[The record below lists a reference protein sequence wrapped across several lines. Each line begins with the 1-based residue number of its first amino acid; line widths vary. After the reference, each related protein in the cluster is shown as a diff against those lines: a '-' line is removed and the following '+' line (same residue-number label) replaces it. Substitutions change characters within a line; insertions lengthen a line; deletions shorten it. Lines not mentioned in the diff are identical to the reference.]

1 MGVKFGSIGG
11 ERGDFLILNVA
22 PGRRDFRISATARR
36 FARRFGPIGQIGE
49 TRPRPRDAPL
59 CARDS
64 DPCARR
70 TQNSYIAR
78 VTIGISRFV
87 REFLGIGMV
96 SIGSSTRNYLG

>member
-36 FARRFGPIGQIGE
+36 FARRFGPIGQIGVS
-49 TRPRPRDAPL
+49 RPRPRDSPL

-64 DPCARR
+64 DPYARAER
-70 TQNSYIAR
+70 RIHIAR